1 MKHPNNIV
9 MDFSSYM
16 TDANFSSY
24 MTILSKSAAMFLLE
38 QLKAIKDLGK
48 DRMVKDFV
56 SFIPPSKKPSR
67 KYKYIWDLTIL
78 LNHIRLSPPIRDQTM
93 NELIPRV
100 VALLMIFTLA
110 RPIEIFRMIPS
121 SLTYSDNRT
130 QVSILTH
137 RKTDAGA
144 ATSALSLLR
153 LPENSICPV
162 RYLEELF
169 ARARAYSSRGSGLSA
184 APIITLWRW
193 DNGRAINGVSS
204 LCTVTRRLMTAAGIP
219 KDYTAYTIRHATIT
233 KSYRIVGDPLEVNVF
248 SGHSERSNTSAK
260 HYLLQADNWLGF
272 KLATAPAYADPLVP
286 RLTADQKFEEIAS
299 RSEGDN
305 SSSDATDSESSD
317 SPAPACRQP
326 PQVRASSKPRHN
338 RRPQRK
344 GRRSNRRHRAAASS
358 TPAPPSGRR

>member
-1 MKHPNNIV
+1 
-9 MDFSSYM
+9 M
-16 TDANFSSY
+16 TDANLSPY
-24 MTILSKSAAMFLLE
+24 MTILSKSAAIFLLE

-56 SFIPPSKKPSR
+56 SFSPPSKKPSR
-67 KYKYIWDLTIL
+67 KYKFIWDLTTL
-78 LNHIRLSPPIRDQTM
+78 LDHIRLSPPIVDQTM
-93 NELIPRV
+93 DELIPRV

-121 SLTYSDNRT
+121 SLSYSDNRT

-169 ARARAYSSRGSGLSA
+169 SRARTYASRNIHSPRSA
-184 APIITLWRW
+184 GYAASAVDSIITLWRW
-193 DNGRAINGVSS
+193 DNGRVISSVSS
-204 LCTVTRRLMTAAGIP
+204 LCTVTRKLMTAAGIP
-219 KDYTAYTIRHATIT
+219 KNYTAYTIRHATIT

-248 SGHSERSNTSAK
+248 TGHSERSNTSAK

-272 KLATAPAYADPLVP
+272 RLATAPAYANPLVP
-286 RLTADQKFEEIAS
+286 RLTADQKPEEISS

-305 SSSDATDSESSD
+305 SSSDSTDSESSD
-317 SPAPACRQP
+317 SPAPAGRQP
-326 PQVRASSKPRHN
+326 PQVRASSNPRHN

-344 GRRSNRRHRAAASS
+344 GRRNNRRHRAAASS